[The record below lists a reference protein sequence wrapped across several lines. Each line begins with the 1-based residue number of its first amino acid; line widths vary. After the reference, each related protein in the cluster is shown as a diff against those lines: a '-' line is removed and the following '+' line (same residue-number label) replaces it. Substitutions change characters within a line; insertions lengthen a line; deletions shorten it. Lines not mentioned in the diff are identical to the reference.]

1 MSTTK
6 ILSEIR
12 TLASENQEV
21 IVAWLY
27 GSRARNTAHQ
37 KSDFDIA
44 IAFEKPINNVLDNRL
59 RPEVLALQWQQSTGA
74 KLSILDINI
83 APIPIA
89 MTVVDDDH
97 VLFGEDTARRY
108 MEEQRIMSMWD
119 DYQYQ
124 VLQYA

>member
-44 IAFEKPINNVLDNRL
+44 IAFEKPMNNVLDNRL
-59 RPEVLALQWQQSTGA
+59 RPKVLALHWQQSTGA

-83 APIPIA
+83 APIPLA

-97 VLFGEDTARRY
+97 VLFGEDTSRRY
-108 MEEQRIMSMWD
+108 IEEQRIMSMWD

-124 VLQYA
+124 VLHYA